1 MAAVAGLSWLSMK
14 AIVLLAAIGGL
25 ALLARRFGPQ
35 MRARCM
41 AAIEHM
47 FDEMPEAFP
56 PKRIISNLEVLR
68 TQSERII
75 ALLEGQGRASEQAP
89 AA

>member
-1 MAAVAGLSWLSMK
+1 
-14 AIVLLAAIGGL
+14 
-25 ALLARRFGPQ
+25 
-35 MRARCM
+35 M

-47 FDEMPEAFP
+47 FDEMPDAFP

-68 TQSERII
+68 AQSERMI
-75 ALLEGQGRASEQAP
+75 ALLEKQRRASEQAP